1 MASLLLRLFGPR
13 AMDIDTLKIFCDIIK
28 HKSFTLA
35 AAANSLTQSAVS
47 QRIKVLEKKLGIALI
62 ERHGAHLKLTK
73 AGEVLYKGAERI
85 LAGARE
91 LEEHMKEISGKT
103 GGSVKVA
110 TIYSVGL
117 YELDPFVKRFLQ
129 SYPEI
134 EVHIEYSRAD
144 KIYGDLINGSI
155 DLGIVAYPPNKPQL
169 RSIPISDDELVL
181 ICALNHPLGQHKSVS
196 LKELDGQPFVAFEQ
210 DMPTRRALDELLRAH
225 GVALNLK
232 VEFDNIDLIKRAVEI
247 GMGISVVPS
256 TTVKSEIQAGLL
268 KSLPFA
274 EGPFTRPIALLYRR
288 SRSLPPAVKKFISVL
303 TENRV

>member
-1 MASLLLRLFGPR
+1 V
-13 AMDIDTLKIFCDIIK
+13 DIETLKIFCDIIK

-47 QRIKVLEKKLGIALI
+47 QRIKVLEKKLGMALI
-62 ERHGAHLKLTK
+62 ERHGTHLKLTK

-91 LEEHMKEISGKT
+91 LEEHMKEISGRT
-103 GGSVKVA
+103 GGSVRVA

-144 KIYGDLINGSI
+144 KIYGDLISGSI

-181 ICALNHPLGQHKSVS
+181 ICALNHPLAQYDSIS
-196 LKELDGQPFVAFEQ
+196 MKELDGQPFVAFEK
-210 DMPTRRALDELLRAH
+210 DMPTRRALDEILHAH
-225 GVALNLK
+225 GVTVSPK

-256 TTVKSEIQAGLL
+256 TTVKSEIEAGLL
-268 KSLPFA
+268 KSLSFT
-274 EGPFTRPIALLYRR
+274 EGPFIRPIAVLYRR
-288 SRSLPPAVKKFISVL
+288 SRSLPPAVKKFLSVL
-303 TENRV
+303 TENHP